1 MAQASANV
9 IGLCDAAR
17 QTDHLPQECAS
28 CVSRHLAVC
37 AGLNPDQ
44 LNHLASYVTRR
55 RIDAGQALFQEGD
68 GADHVFT
75 VTSGVIKQYKL
86 LADGRCQVT
95 GFYFAGDLIGLP
107 DGPNIRSRPRPSH
120 RLPSAPFRAAGF
132 PNWWRPI
139 RRWPKR

>member
-17 QTDHLPQECAS
+17 QTDHLPQECAN
-28 CVSRHLAVC
+28 CMSRHLAVC

-68 GADHVFT
+68 GPI
-75 VTSGVIKQYKL
+75 TSS
-86 LADGRCQVT
+86 
-95 GFYFAGDLIGLP
+95 P
-107 DGPNIRSRPRPSH
+107 
-120 RLPSAPFRAAGF
+120 
-132 PNWWRPI
+132 
-139 RRWPKR
+139 